1 MRGLWAARAVGAV
14 VAVGMVAVGIDLI
27 VQGYN
32 TYDAILLNGHVFKLQ
47 PGDNSSASG
56 VFQAG
61 HSTGEIV
68 GGGLVVGMAVVVA
81 LLIAYRKVKLA
92 AVATAPVAVGLGV
105 WLVVTGSD
113 TYDAMRGN
121 GRIIPVSGADQY
133 RAIGVHTFAAG
144 GNIGQVLAGA
154 VLLAAAIVFFVL
166 TLRWTLLAFHAR
178 DRAVTAD

>member
-1 MRGLWAARAVGAV
+1 ML
-14 VAVGMVAVGIDLI
+14 AVGIDLI

-47 PGDNSSASG
+47 PGDDFSASG

-61 HSTGEIV
+61 HSTREIV
-68 GGGLVVGMAVVVA
+68 AGGLVVGMAVVVA

-92 AVATAPVAVGLGV
+92 AVATAPVALGLGF

-113 TYDAMRGN
+113 TYDAMRRN

-144 GNIGQVLAGA
+144 RNIGQVLAGS
-154 VLLAAAIVFFVL
+154 VLLAAAIAFFVL
-166 TLRWTLLAFHAR
+166 TLRWTLLAFHTR